1 MDTAKGL
8 HFLHSHRIMHLDL
21 KSPNILVGAD
31 NTAKIADVGL
41 AHVFTLH
48 SLPAAKVCHPSM
60 AKMPPDAHVV
70 SLLSHFL
77 VMLLTK
83 HATLSL

>member
-1 MDTAKGL
+1 
-8 HFLHSHRIMHLDL
+8 MHLDL

-48 SLPAAKVCHPSM
+48 SLPAAKVCYSSTVRRPS
-60 AKMPPDAHVV
+60 DVHVV
-70 SLLSHFL
+70 DCLLGGL
-77 VMLLTK
+77 V
-83 HATLSL
+83 